1 MTERSQL
8 LGAAG
13 ERIASRYL
21 EQHGYEMV
29 DRNVR
34 RLEGEIDLVALKGD
48 TLVFVEVKLR
58 TSRKM
63 GAAVQQISAVKG
75 AKLRNLAEAYAADH
89 PEYPANCRIDLV
101 AIELTVGGDVG
112 QLNHIENAIEG

>member
-21 EQHGYEMV
+21 EQHGYEVV
-29 DRNVR
+29 DKNVR
-34 RLEGEIDLVALKGD
+34 RTEGEIDLVALKGD

-63 GAAVQQISAVKG
+63 GAAVQQISPIKG
-75 AKLRNLAEAYAADH
+75 AKLRTLAEAYAADH
-89 PEYPANCRIDLV
+89 PEYPGNCRIDLV

>member
-8 LGAAG
+8 LGQAG
-13 ERIASRYL
+13 ERIASQYL
-21 EQHGYEMV
+21 EKHGYEVV

-34 RLEGEIDLVALKGD
+34 RPEGEIDLVAVEGD

-63 GAAVQQISAVKG
+63 GAAVQQISKAKG
-75 AKLRNLAEAYAADH
+75 AKLTTLAEAYSADH
-89 PEYPANCRIDLV
+89 PELPEHLRIDLV
-101 AIELTVGGDVG
+101 AIELTVGGTW
-112 QLNHIENAIEG
+112 AS

>member
-1 MTERSQL
+1 MNERTQR

-21 EQHGYEMV
+21 EQHGYEVV

-34 RLEGEIDLVALKGD
+34 RREGEIDLVALDGD

-63 GAAVQQISAVKG
+63 GAAIQAVSPAKG
-75 AKLRNLAEAYAADH
+75 ARLRQLAEAYSADH
-89 PEYPANCRIDLV
+89 PALPSNLRIDLV
-101 AIELTVGGDVG
+101 AIELTVGGEVG
-112 QLNHIENAIEG
+112 QLNHVQNAVEG